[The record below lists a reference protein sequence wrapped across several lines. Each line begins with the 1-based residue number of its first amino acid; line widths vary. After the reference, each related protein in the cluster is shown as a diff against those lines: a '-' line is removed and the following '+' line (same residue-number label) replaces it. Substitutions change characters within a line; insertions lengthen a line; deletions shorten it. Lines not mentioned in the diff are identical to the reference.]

1 MLFCFEPLLQPGV
14 AWDRG
19 MRWISD
25 PALPTGESKTGN
37 AALVVPNPL
46 SGKGLKEVFWCT
58 FS

>member
-1 MLFCFEPLLQPGV
+1 
-14 AWDRG
+14 